1 MIPVA
6 SRDSLLLF
14 CEKVDK
20 LLNSSTR
27 RVLEQGKQPFR
38 FSARV
43 GEPVLI
49 ETNGPPDDSIEAFVL
64 TLRFFIQDN
73 ESISIRNIATLIDSL
88 PVSDVIKDRVR
99 DGRHKFNRDLDEK
112 CGFQIDAQHLTH
124 REVYNAFIYG
134 HLAHANVD
142 KREIYAAWT
151 QNPVVM
157 GLMSAVFWN
166 VLWGFLVMLSFL
178 KANIE
183 EAVSEL
189 EAAKQWP

>member
-14 CEKVDK
+14 CEEVDK

-88 PVSDVIKDRVR
+88 PVSDVIKDRFATGGTSSTAILTRSAASRSMPSTLRIARYTMPSSTVTWR
-99 DGRHKFNRDLDEK
+99 TPMSTSERSMRH
-112 CGFQIDAQHLTH
+112 GH
-124 REVYNAFIYG
+124 R
-134 HLAHANVD
+134 
-142 KREIYAAWT
+142 T
-151 QNPVVM
+151 Q
-157 GLMSAVFWN
+157 W
-166 VLWGFLVMLSFL
+166 
-178 KANIE
+178 
-183 EAVSEL
+183 
-189 EAAKQWP
+189 

>member
-1 MIPVA
+1 
-6 SRDSLLLF
+6 
-14 CEKVDK
+14 
-20 LLNSSTR
+20 
-27 RVLEQGKQPFR
+27 
-38 FSARV
+38 
-43 GEPVLI
+43 
-49 ETNGPPDDSIEAFVL
+49 
-64 TLRFFIQDN
+64 
-73 ESISIRNIATLIDSL
+73 
-88 PVSDVIKDRVR
+88 
-99 DGRHKFNRDLDEK
+99 
-112 CGFQIDAQHLTH
+112 
-124 REVYNAFIYG
+124 
-134 HLAHANVD
+134 LAHANVD